1 MNPGSTDSKQ
11 CLPSPFQSGQAMVE
25 FMIVIPLLL
34 LILLGTLQFA
44 LIYQAKITLNY
55 AAFEAARAGSLNNA
69 REYAMYNALARAL
82 APIYTHADTID
93 AYKAGRQQI
102 RDEIDNG
109 YVLIEIVNPTADSF
123 SDFGNTD
130 DGRTTIPNDNLI
142 YRGATPGSDS
152 SQTIQDANLLKI
164 QVYYCY
170 ELMVPFANRILWAMM
185 RFSPIDPIPADLPM
199 VEAQHRFGR
208 PEPGSFSETCI
219 KTKNED
225 DDFFGIPIRAQ
236 GIMRMQS
243 ASVLPEPV

>member
-1 MNPGSTDSKQ
+1 MILRIPNRQRVLSIRLQ
-11 CLPSPFQSGQAMVE
+11 YGQAMVE

-55 AAFEAARAGSLNNA
+55 ASFEAARAGSLNNA
-69 REYAMYNALARAL
+69 REYAMYNVLARAL
-82 APIYTHADTID
+82 APIYTHADTIE
-93 AYKAGRQQI
+93 AYKEGRGKI
-102 RDEIDNG
+102 RTEIENG
-109 YVLIEIVNPTADSF
+109 YVLIDTINPTPDSF
-123 SDFGNTD
+123 SDFGSTD

-142 YRGATPGSDS
+142 YRGAGMGSDS
-152 SQTIQDANLLKI
+152 NQTIQDANLLKI

-185 RFSPIDPIPADLPM
+185 RYSPVDAMPTNLPL

-208 PEPGSFSETCI
+208 PDPGSFSETCI

-243 ASVLPEPV
+243 PTLLGKR

>member
-1 MNPGSTDSKQ
+1 
-11 CLPSPFQSGQAMVE
+11 MVE
-25 FMIVIPLLL
+25 FLIVIPLLL

-69 REYAMYNALARAL
+69 RDYAMYNALARTL
-82 APIYTHADTID
+82 APIYTHADTVD
-93 AYKAGRQQI
+93 AYKQGRQQI
-102 RDEIDNG
+102 RDEIDTG
-109 YVLIEIVNPTADSF
+109 YVLIEIVNPTPDSF
-123 SDFGNTD
+123 SDFGNTVS
-130 DGRTTIPNDNLI
+130 GRTYIPNDNLI
-142 YRGATPGSDS
+142 YRGASVGTDS

-170 ELMVPFANRILWAMM
+170 ELMVPFVNRIIWAMM
-185 RFSPIDPIPADLPM
+185 RYSPVDAMPANLPE
-199 VEAQHRFGR
+199 VESQHRFGR
-208 PEPGSFSETCI
+208 PEAGTFSEQCI

-243 ASVLPEPV
+243 DAEFPGTT